1 MITATKVI
9 MVTVVVSA
17 VTREVITEEVMVG
30 VGVIKMITPIRTR
43 TKTPVTI
50 REAMDMDAPGVVTE
64 GVPTAVVPTEV
75 TLLGV
80 KIL

>member
-43 TKTPVTI
+43 TKTPVTT

-75 TLLGV
+75 TLLEV